1 MNIIILCSIALGVSD
16 IMNIIGEILSR
27 LGIGG
32 ISHNDYKETVLHS

>member
-16 IMNIIGEILSR
+16 IMNIVGEILSR

-32 ISHNDYKETVLHS
+32 ISHKETVLHS